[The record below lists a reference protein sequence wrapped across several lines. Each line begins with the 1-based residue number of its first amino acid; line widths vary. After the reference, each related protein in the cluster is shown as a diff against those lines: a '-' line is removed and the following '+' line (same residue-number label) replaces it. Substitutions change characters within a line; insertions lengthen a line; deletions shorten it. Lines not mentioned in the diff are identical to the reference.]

1 MYSNIETTDDDIF
14 ASAMEDTEIV
24 DNPFVQGGTDGE
36 PLHASDAASRLLDHN
51 DNNATNSDQHP
62 FTTTEA
68 PAPAGDGNSMMGSS
82 SLLERIQQQ
91 KKQQQTTVGSTQ
103 MTGAPTATT
112 NDDQFGYPMVQ
123 EGSYSTS
130 RSVQAAAATGGGVHI
145 PQYSQAPAPNPYN
158 TDSPYTTSGMTSDSS
173 DIDYKEKFMT
183 VLSVMGSAAGT
194 VAKGAYQGGKIVYEK
209 MTSKNNLQGGG
220 AVSGGMS
227 NVGGGAGMTEL
238 DYQRESL
245 LMDPHDL
252 ESSTTAM
259 NFGGSGGNAN
269 SDTTTTLPSGMRAG
283 VIRGNNN
290 STGSENSI
298 VTFLKQFV
306 VDMKDLFL
314 SASPRV
320 QIGIVL
326 FIIFII
332 WLIFFE

>member
-252 ESSTTAM
+252 EDRAAASTMGSIPTAM
-259 NFGGSGGNAN
+259 NAGGGGM
-269 SDTTTTLPSGMRAG
+269 TSGMRAG
-283 VIRGNNN
+283 IISANNN
-290 STGSENSI
+290 AGNENSI
-298 VTFLKQFV
+298 VTCMKQFA

-314 SASPRV
+314 GASRGV
-320 QIGIVL
+320 QIGVIALIV
-326 FIIFII
+326 FII
-332 WLIFFE
+332 WLLFFE

>member
-1 MYSNIETTDDDIF
+1 MYSNIDDDIF
-14 ASAMEDTEIV
+14 SSAMEDTEIV

-36 PLHASDAASRLLDHN
+36 PLHASDAASRLLDN
-51 DNNATNSDQHP
+51 YDNNNATNIDQQP
-62 FTTTEA
+62 LMTTESPA
-68 PAPAGDGNSMMGSS
+68 PAPATGGNSMMGNS

-91 KKQQQTTVGSTQ
+91 KKQQQTTVSSTQ
-103 MTGAPTATT
+103 MTGAPTTT
-112 NDDQFGYPMVQ
+112 TMNDDQFGYPMVQ

-130 RSVQAAAATGGGVHI
+130 SSGPVTATGGGGGVHI
-145 PQYSQAPAPNPYN
+145 PQYSQVPAPNPYN
-158 TDSPYTTSGMTSDSS
+158 TDSPYTTSGMTSNSS
-173 DIDYKEKFMT
+173 DSIDYKEKFMS

-194 VAKGAYQGGKIVYEK
+194 VAKGAYQGGKVVYEK
-209 MTSKNNLQGGG
+209 MTSKNNVQGGG
-220 AVSGGMS
+220 IAASGGGMN
-227 NVGGGAGMTEL
+227 NVTEL

-259 NFGGSGGNAN
+259 NFGGSGGGNTN
-269 SDTTTTLPSGMRAG
+269 SETTTTLPTGMRAG
-283 VIRGNNN
+283 VISGNN
-290 STGSENSI
+290 STSNENSF
-298 VTFLKQFV
+298 VTFLKQFA

-326 FIIFII
+326 LIIFII